1 MNLRCVNCGEPIPAK
16 NINIQ
21 KTLALCDHCET
32 VFDFS
37 KNISSELS
45 TEKPKNRKVKQPV
58 DLLINEN
65 HEQLHL
71 HLKWSLKIVPPM
83 ISILMGLWFLVGF
96 VFPMLAVLNGN
107 GETLGIGLLLG
118 AFPIYYFISL
128 LVNRTQLDVN
138 DTVLSAV
145 GKPLPW
151 FDGKNVNVDQINTI
165 SYQQSK
171 SFESYYDLTAQLHDG
186 REINLIELI
195 PYEHAVFIAH
205 EVNAY
210 LYALDGDDKPDIER
224 LTDSFD
230 LQHEPN
236 LDHSEQAVKHE

>member
-37 KNISSELS
+37 ENVASKFS
-45 TEKPKNRKVKQPV
+45 TQKPKNRKIKQPV
-58 DLLINEN
+58 DVLINEDN
-65 HEQLHL
+65 EQLDL
-71 HLKWSLKIVPPM
+71 RFKWSLKIVPPT
-83 ISILMGLWFLVGF
+83 INILMGLWFLVGF
-96 VFPMLAVLNGN
+96 IFPMLAVVNGN

-118 AFPIYYFISL
+118 AFPSYYFISL
-128 LVNRTQLDVN
+128 LLNRTQLGLN
-138 DTVLSAV
+138 DTVLSTAS
-145 GKPLPW
+145 KPLPW
-151 FDGKNVNVDQINTI
+151 FDGKNINVDLINTV
-165 SYQQSK
+165 SYKQSK
-171 SFESYYDLTAQLHDG
+171 SFESYFDLTAQLHDG

-210 LYALDGDDKPDIER
+210 LYALDGHDEPDFEH
-224 LTDSFD
+224 LTDSLD
-230 LQHEPN
+230 LHHELN
-236 LDHSEQAVKHE
+236 MDHSEQAVKHE